1 MITEGG
7 KAIPS
12 AVPVTPMNIDMVTKN
27 LNKAMPLGIDTY
39 PIGSAGKKSVSS
51 DVDVLIDADQL
62 LEVFPLDEL
71 KLARQALEKHFANM
85 GLETKRTGVSVHV
98 GIPNGDGGVAQ
109 VDIMAVQNAKAA
121 QPLHTHDYT
130 DSQMKGGTL
139 HAMWADLAN
148 MSATPEAESL
158 MMSPYKGLVN
168 RETKELVTNNKDEIA
183 KIIIGP
189 SASADDMG
197 NPTKLLKALEPYPK
211 KYDAIKNKYMATEWT
226 QKWQNLQ

>member
-12 AVPVTPMNIDMVTKN
+12 AEPITLKNFDAVKKN
-27 LNKAMPLGIDTY
+27 LQKALPLGLDMY
-39 PIGSAGKKSVSS
+39 PIGSAGKKEVSS
-51 DVDVLIDADQL
+51 DVDVLIDAEQL
-62 LEVFPLDEL
+62 LDTFPVEEL
-71 KLARQALEKHFANM
+71 KLARQALEKHFQNM
-85 GLETKRTGVSVHV
+85 GLEAKRTGVSIHV
-98 GIPNGDGGVAQ
+98 GIPNGEGGVAQ
-109 VDIMAVQNAKAA
+109 VDLMAVQNAQAA

-189 SASADDMG
+189 SATADDMG